1 MNLISRSNMA
11 IALLVSSMALP
22 AAAET
27 FTVRMVSSD
36 SGIEGDHTMVFDPPL
51 LQVAVGDS
59 VIFQAFQ
66 PSHNTASKNGMIP
79 EGVESWNSRISDEF
93 EVTFTQDG
101 TYGYVCM
108 PHYSMGMVGVVLV
121 GDYTTNLEDARA
133 VRHRG
138 HAKKAFNALFELI
151 DAL

>member
-1 MNLISRSNMA
+1 M
-11 IALLVSSMALP
+11 
-22 AAAET
+22 T
-27 FTVRMVSSD
+27 
-36 SGIEGDHTMVFDPPL
+36 
-51 LQVAVGDS
+51 
-59 VIFQAFQ
+59 
-66 PSHNTASKNGMIP
+66 P
-79 EGVESWNSRISDEF
+79 EGVESWNSSIDERF
-93 EVTFTQDG
+93 EITFSVDG

-138 HAKKAFNALFELI
+138 HAKKAYRALFELI